1 MSPELAFLLTLALRM
16 AITAAFV
23 VSASV
28 ITERS
33 GPVIGAL
40 VATLPISA
48 GPSYVFLA
56 LDHDAAFIAEGA
68 LASLPINAATIFLG
82 LTYVVLAQRQNALV
96 SCLGAVAVW
105 IALASIIRSVQWTLA
120 GGLIVNAIAFAI
132 CVPLLRRFRHVKM
145 PLITRRWY
153 DIPLRAAL
161 VATLVATVVTAS
173 GWVGPKVSGIIALFP
188 IVFTSMMLI
197 LHPRIGGPPT
207 AAVIANS
214 AGGLMGLGI
223 AIAMINVA
231 ALRFGSAI
239 GLEPRAG
246 DLRRAGISGCGG
258 GAGGSWCSSPSFRA
272 VEDANPESRDSGFDA
287 SHRPGMTIR
296 VRLQPCRRLIVTD
309 AGRPA
314 RLAAEQDWGARWR
327 DCTRSNTT
335 STTAP
340 AAACCTPMPARC
352 SAATRHSPIS
362 AATRMSAA
370 KSSPGSGPG
379 ATARRRTTGRWSVP
393 TRSPSACAAGRR
405 ASAIA
410 SRVTWWRTPARCFAL
425 S

>member
-1 MSPELAFLLTLALRM
+1 MSSEIAFLLTLALRM

-23 VSASV
+23 VTASV

-68 LASLPINAATIFLG
+68 LASLPVNAATILLG
-82 LTYVVLAQRQNALV
+82 LTYVVLAQRQGAIV
-96 SCLGAVAVW
+96 SCGVAAVVW
-105 IALASIIRSVQWTLA
+105 IALASIIRSVPWTLA
-120 GGLIVNAIAFAI
+120 GGLLVNAVAFAI
-132 CVPLLRRFRHVKM
+132 CVPLLRRFRHVRM

-153 DIPLRAAL
+153 DIPLRASL

-188 IVFTSMMLI
+188 VVFTSMMLI

-223 AIAMINVA
+223 AIAALHVT

-239 GLEPRAG
+239 GLGVALAICVSWNLG
-246 DLRRAGISGCGG
+246 LWWWSRRK
-258 GAGGSWCSSPSFRA
+258 
-272 VEDANPESRDSGFDA
+272 
-287 SHRPGMTIR
+287 
-296 VRLQPCRRLIVTD
+296 
-309 AGRPA
+309 PA
-314 RLAAEQDWGARWR
+314 R
-327 DCTRSNTT
+327 
-335 STTAP
+335 
-340 AAACCTPMPARC
+340 
-352 SAATRHSPIS
+352 
-362 AATRMSAA
+362 
-370 KSSPGSGPG
+370 
-379 ATARRRTTGRWSVP
+379 
-393 TRSPSACAAGRR
+393 
-405 ASAIA
+405 
-410 SRVTWWRTPARCFAL
+410 
-425 S
+425 